1 MLKHVKMHSAKQ
13 PNTKKHTYMGSQ
25 AIQGKLWGHNPKDWA
40 AIQEATGKPGYDF
53 VLKTLTPTTVT
64 KLLDVGCGS
73 GYFCNLA
80 QATGANVTGM
90 DASDAMIE
98 EAKLRAPSIKFLT
111 GDLEELPFE
120 DDSFDVVC
128 GFNSFQYAASTKNA
142 LAEAKRVLKPGGK
155 LAAMIWGN
163 KEDCESSSFLAALGS
178 LLPPPP
184 PGAAGPFALTENHLL
199 ESILQEVGFSIL
211 ENQDIVSVWDYADA
225 DTALKGLLSTGVT
238 AKAVEYSGWEKVRQ
252 IVSASMQQFIQP
264 NSHVVYNNKFRVVI
278 AEKP

>member
-1 MLKHVKMHSAKQ
+1 
-13 PNTKKHTYMGSQ
+13 MGSQ

-40 AIQEATGKPGYDF
+40 AIQEETGKPGYDF
-53 VLKTLTPTTVT
+53 VLKQLSPTIET

-73 GYFCNLA
+73 GYFCSMAN
-80 QATGANVTGM
+80 ATGATVIGI
-90 DASDAMIE
+90 DASDGMIA
-98 EAKLRAPSIKFLT
+98 EARLRVPSVKFLT

-120 DDSFDVVC
+120 ETSFDVVC

-163 KEDCESSSFLAALGS
+163 KKDCEASSFLAALGS
-178 LLPPPP
+178 TLPPPP

-199 ESILQEVGFSIL
+199 ESILQEVGFTII
-211 ENQDIVSVWDYADA
+211 ENQDIVSVWDYPSF

-238 AKAVEYSGWEKVRQ
+238 AKAVEYSGWEKVTQ
-252 IVSASMQQFIQP
+252 IVSESVQQFIQP
-264 NSHVVYNNKFRVVI
+264 NGHVVYNNKFRVVI